1 VNRCDV
7 VVVGA
12 GAAGLIAARELAR
25 EGYSVTV
32 LEAQDRVGGRMRS
45 VADPRALG
53 PIELGPE
60 FVHGRPA
67 ITYDLLRE
75 FGGTVV
81 DDAETS
87 FVVHDGTLRPAESD
101 PFAEAAALLARALE
115 RDEDESV
122 EALIARATAAGAASH
137 EAADWTRR
145 LVSGFDAADP
155 ARASARAIAQEWASD
170 ASAEGAQ
177 SRPLGGYAPL
187 VAHLAR
193 SLDPGRVR
201 LRLSTVVSRVVRDAR
216 GATAHARGPDGAE
229 IVIDAASAIVT
240 VPHGV
245 LAAAPGNKGAI
256 AFEPELPERVRDAL
270 AHIAMGPVIKIVLR
284 FARPF
289 WEGLAGGAW
298 RDGAFFNGDGAFP
311 TLWTQLPVRANTLV
325 AWAAGPVAERLAARS
340 QSERIGLAL
349 ATAANYFGDEASV
362 HDAFECAYV
371 HDWQRDPYS
380 RGAYTYALVGGENAR
395 ERLGDS
401 IDDRIWFAG
410 EATARNGEGGTV
422 AGALES
428 GVRAARAV
436 MRVRQPS
443 DTMRFDVT

>member
-1 VNRCDV
+1 VTTCDV
-7 VVVGA
+7 VVIGA

-25 EGYSVTV
+25 AGSSVTI

-45 VADPRALG
+45 VTDPRALG

-67 ITYDLLRE
+67 ITYGLLHE

-81 DDAETS
+81 DDAESS
-87 FVVHDGTLRPAESD
+87 FTVRDGALQAAESD
-101 PFAEAAALLARALE
+101 PFAAAANVLARALE

-122 EALIARATAAGAASH
+122 EALIARATEGGATH
-137 EAADWTRR
+137 EAAEWTRR

-193 SLDPGRVR
+193 CLDPGRVR
-201 LRLSTVVSRVVRDAR
+201 VHLSTAVTRVARDAN
-216 GATAHARGPDGAE
+216 GVTVHARGPDGAA
-229 IVIDAASAIVT
+229 IALRAASAIVA
-240 VPHGV
+240 VSHGV
-245 LAAAPGNKGAI
+245 LVAAAGEEGAI
-256 AFEPELPERVRDAL
+256 AFEPELPERVHDAL
-270 AHIAMGPVIKIVLR
+270 AHLAMGAVVKVVLR

-289 WEGLAGGAW
+289 WEELAGGAW
-298 RDGAFFNGDGAFP
+298 RDGAFFTGDGPFP
-311 TLWTQLPVRANTLV
+311 TLWTQLPVRATTLV
-325 AWAAGPVAERLAARS
+325 AWAGGPAADRLAAL
-340 QSERIGLAL
+340 SESECIALAL
-349 ATAANYFGDEASV
+349 ATAAGYFGDEVSV
-362 HDAFECAYV
+362 RDAFECAYV

-380 RGAYTYALVGGENAR
+380 RGAYSYALVGGETAR

-401 IDDRIWFAG
+401 VDDRIWFAG
-410 EATARNGEGGTV
+410 EATATGGEGGTV

-428 GVRAARAV
+428 GVRAAHAV
-436 MRVRQPS
+436 MRLRQPN
-443 DTMRFDVT
+443 DGT